1 MRVELQAGRKSNY
14 WGISCRVA
22 VVAAAVTRETNPHV
36 N

>member
-22 VVAAAVTRETNPHV
+22 VVAEAVSRETSRHV